1 MCTVGGLV
9 REKACV
15 LGWCRRETLTEVLPS
30 PAVGAAESPGLLGA
44 AWRRTVSAHRNSSEI
59 LKREMHLS
67 VIRWVAEGYQ
77 AGRRASWLGQKV
89 AC

>member
-30 PAVGAAESPGLLGA
+30 PAVGAAESLGLLGA
-44 AWRRTVSAHRNSSEI
+44 AWRRMVSAHRDSTEI
-59 LKREMHLS
+59 LKTEMPSQPDQMGHRRLPG
-67 VIRWVAEGYQ
+67 W
-77 AGRRASWLGQKV
+77 GRVSWLGQKV